1 MTQPDASTVATNPIK
16 LPRKRVAPAT
26 LVTGKEADQMRK
38 AKGLAGLG
46 ALGLCLVTTGC
57 VSQDMLQSLSE
68 SMASAA
74 VTSLVQGI
82 MTAILQAFGL
92 TG

>member
-1 MTQPDASTVATNPIK
+1 MTKT
-16 LPRKRVAPAT
+16 
-26 LVTGKEADQMRK
+26 
-38 AKGLAGLG
+38 KGLAGLG
-46 ALGLCLVTTGC
+46 ALGICLATAGC

-68 SMASAA
+68 SLASAA